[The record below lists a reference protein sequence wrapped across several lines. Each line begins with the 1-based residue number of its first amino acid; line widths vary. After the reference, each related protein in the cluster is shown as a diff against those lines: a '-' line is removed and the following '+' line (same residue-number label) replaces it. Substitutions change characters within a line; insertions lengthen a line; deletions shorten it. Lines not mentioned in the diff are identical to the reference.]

1 MRLGLRGLLR
11 ELRPP
16 RTPGVL
22 APEYGPGVA
31 IEMSV
36 AALSEAALRA
46 EGARRPR

>member
-1 MRLGLRGLLR
+1 MRPSLRGLLR

-36 AALSEAALRA
+36 ATLSEAVLRA
-46 EGARRPR
+46 KEARR